1 MCPRCGFF
9 LWSQCCWFAIWIRLD
24 QSSEIRIWIRSD
36 QSISNS
42 ESGSGWIGV
51 AKYESGSGRIRVYRI
66 QNLDPVGL
74 DFQIQN
80 PGPDLLNKIL
90 IGFFTRTY
98 HATWL
103 VHIPRYLSIFLIIIM
118 YTVLTVTVLVTQ
130 LTQLFLPKNVSLC
143 FSSQSQLRG

>member
-1 MCPRCGFF
+1 MRILFNLHVPKMRIFS
-9 LWSQCCWFAIWIRLD
+9 LEPVLLIRNLD
-24 QSSEIRIWIRSD
+24 PVGSWSSEIRIWIRSD

-98 HATWL
+98 HATC
-103 VHIPRYLSIFLIIIM
+103 
-118 YTVLTVTVLVTQ
+118 
-130 LTQLFLPKNVSLC
+130 LF
-143 FSSQSQLRG
+143 F